1 MCINLQFQ
9 EEGKE
14 GEIHS
19 KSGKGWDAYPSEL
32 LLWEGGILN
41 PPIQIHS
48 RKKAEALSLG
58 YNKYINT

>member
-19 KSGKGWDAYPSEL
+19 ESEKELDDAYPSEL
-32 LLWEGGILN
+32 LLWERWYTKSTYSN
-41 PPIQIHS
+41 PS
-48 RKKAEALSLG
+48 
-58 YNKYINT
+58 